1 MAGLPVDKV
10 TMVRQKLREATEAIE
25 LAERTT
31 PKRAGEVTLEVAL
44 LSVRACQAVFADIRE
59 ASFEAKDAVPLLER
73 AIFVLHHF
81 AGESVVTARRLIQE
95 AIVALQPHLE
105 V

>member
-10 TMVRQKLREATEAIE
+10 VIVRQKMREATEAIE
-25 LAERTT
+25 QAERTT
-31 PKRAGEVTLEVAL
+31 PKRSGEVTLELAL
-44 LSVRACQAVFADIRE
+44 VSVRACQAVFADTRA

-73 AIFVLHHF
+73 ALLVLHHF
-81 AGESVVTARRLIQE
+81 AGESVVTARSLVQE
-95 AIVALQPHLE
+95 AIVALQPHLK